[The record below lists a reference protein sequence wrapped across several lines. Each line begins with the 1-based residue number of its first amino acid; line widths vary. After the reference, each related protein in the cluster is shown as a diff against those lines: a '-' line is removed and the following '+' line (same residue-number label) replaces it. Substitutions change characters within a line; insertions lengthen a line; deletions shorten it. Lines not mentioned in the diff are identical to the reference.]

1 MIKKLR
7 RRMILINM
15 LLVGT
20 VILAI
25 FIAVIYNNYSNS
37 VNMMERGMNQ
47 VLDKQGKQFGDRRE
61 PFPEELFGG
70 ENNFAAQDNNT
81 QTATVGTGSQPQASA
96 PAATPNEPSA
106 EPAAPGENGQFKKD
120 FHREFGDETPIEI
133 SSYVIAETNADGDIL
148 NSTEND
154 LSIDREVLAACV
166 QKALQSGSGYGQLDE
181 YGLMFA
187 VRTNAYH
194 SRLIFASNIRS
205 SFRCCCLQAAW
216 RSSSASA

>member
-133 SSYVIAETNADGDIL
+133 SSYVIAHQFDPHF
-148 NSTEND
+148 
-154 LSIDREVLAACV
+154 AAAVCRQHGGHLRHQPDFV
-166 QKALQSGSGYGQLDE
+166 QFGGQARSNGVGTAKA
-181 YGLMFA
+181 
-187 VRTNAYH
+187 VCR
-194 SRLIFASNIRS
+194 RRVP
-205 SFRCCCLQAAW
+205 
-216 RSSSASA
+216 